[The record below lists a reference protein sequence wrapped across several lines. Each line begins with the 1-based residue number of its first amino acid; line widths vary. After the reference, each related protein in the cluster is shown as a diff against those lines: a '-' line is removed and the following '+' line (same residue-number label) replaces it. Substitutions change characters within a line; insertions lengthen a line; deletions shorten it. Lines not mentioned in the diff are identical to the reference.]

1 LSSKK
6 TKECIM
12 KAMVCEQILGLEVP
26 VAREDANPP
35 TPGAFAK
42 NGNAK
47 AVPAFIGKAALLN

>member
-1 LSSKK
+1 
-6 TKECIM
+6 M
-12 KAMVCEQILGLEVP
+12 KAMVCEQIPGLEVP

-47 AVPAFIGKAALLN
+47 AVPLLSAKRPC

>member
-1 LSSKK
+1 
-6 TKECIM
+6 M